1 MGNQTVGIEKVNRKQ
16 RLKIANERRARK
28 SSNKTAWQGYI
39 SQINAITKNA
49 RAAWLVV
56 LSVLVFMGI
65 TLMGIGHIDFYGA
78 GRQVD
83 LPLVDISVPIWIFF
97 TTAPLIT
104 AAVHVYFN
112 LYLIRL
118 WGVLGR
124 APSSNADS
132 NLSSTI
138 DPWLISD
145 AALLVRN
152 TLRNDRSSEERALE
166 RPSAWSNLLIAFLL
180 APLVLGFLW
189 WLSMTSRDL
198 LLSSIAGLSLIFSI
212 SISAVS
218 VLVLLQEM
226 SDGAHFAQMWLKR
239 LVSGLV
245 LLTAMTIAYVT
256 LGKEIGDLPGVRI
269 SDVNLAHADVVVRP
283 DDWAHYDEARSA
295 FQVEWCKRP
304 SNKCNGGVVQRDR
317 PSPISIFMP
326 SDPFEEDWLAWRL
339 GKIRGLQRPDWGA
352 PNLDAGPDQTFPTS
366 VREDPDN
373 APAQNTD
380 LRDASF
386 RGAFLVGANFSAA
399 NAMGASFA
407 QAEMERITAAQ
418 SVFLRTNFGW
428 THAQNS
434 DMRGSD
440 FERANMSSVRFDSS
454 HFMNA
459 TFFGTHIWT
468 TKKCPA
474 SGRTGVKNPGL
485 RRS

>member
-16 RLKIANERRARK
+16 TLKIANERRARK

-166 RPSAWSNLLIAFLL
+166 RPSAWSNLLIAFLF

-283 DDWAHYDEARSA
+283 DDWAHYDEAGSA

-440 FERANMSSVRFDSS
+440 FERANMSSVRFAFS